1 MVCLVALAEVAVIV
15 DVLTHPVVLL
25 MTSHRRAVA
34 VRGYVGIRE
43 HAGAEMGW
51 VGGICISIRQGRAEV
66 VVLLR
71 RVIILCIGQRR
82 RLHGRQ
88 TRCGRYDVHLEA
100 PGALCAPTVTCFGLV
115 ADIFWHTVGIGA
127 LDEIL
132 DTVGLMALGH
142 MAFRTVACVLVDDH
156 GPKVAVVVVV
166 VIMVRW
172 VKGIV
177 GHVSRGWSL
186 GVRRLGVGGRSRIPG
201 QGIRPDIGGINGA
214 VL

>member
-1 MVCLVALAEVAVIV
+1 MVRLVALAEVAVIV
-15 DVLTHPVVLL
+15 DVLAHPVVLL
-25 MTSHRRAVA
+25 MTSHRPAIA
-34 VRGYVGIRE
+34 VRRDIGIRE

-51 VGGICISIRQGRAEV
+51 VGGICISIRQRSAEV

-71 RVIILCIGQRR
+71 RVIILCIDQRR

-88 TRCGRYDVHLEA
+88 TRCGRHDVHLET
-100 PGALCAPTVTCFGLV
+100 PGTLCAPTVTCFRLV
-115 ADIFWHTVGIGA
+115 ADVFRHTVGIGA

-132 DTVGLMALGH
+132 DTVGLVALGH
-142 MAFRTVACVLVDDH
+142 MAFRAVACVLVEDH
-156 GPKVAVVVVV
+156 RPKMAVVVVV

-177 GHVSRGWSL
+177 GRVSRGWGL

-201 QGIRPDIGGINGA
+201 QGIGPDIGGINGA